1 METII
6 EGKNGNSD
14 QQQVVSFTLGKEM
27 YGLEIS
33 QVREINKLSEITRVP
48 NMPGYVEGIVN
59 LRGKIVPIIEL
70 RTRLGMQKKEYD
82 KDTRIIVVENDG
94 RTSGFIVDT
103 VSKVIL
109 INQSAFDDSYV
120 EGLGDKNKYIR
131 SIAKLEDDIL
141 ILLALNSLLVSDITI
156 KRAS

>member
-1 METII
+1 METGLT
-6 EGKNGNSD
+6 GKNGLTD
-14 QQQVVSFTLGKEM
+14 QQQVVSFTLGNEL

-82 KDTRIIVVENDG
+82 KDTRIVVVENG
-94 RTSGFIVDT
+94 SRASGFIVDT

-109 INQSAFDDSYV
+109 INQSSFDDSYV
-120 EGLGDKNKYIR
+120 EGLGDRNKYIR
-131 SIAKLEDDIL
+131 SIAKLDDDIL
-141 ILLALNSLLVSDITI
+141 ILLDLNSLLVSDITMN
-156 KRAS
+156 RAS